1 MKKLPKA
8 IMRTPDDVRVAAG
21 GAKDEQ
27 EAPAHSIDSNEPA
40 DDGAVPPV
48 SGRVDDVHAV
58 APPVSSPLVTGA
70 LAPVAPTRAEF
81 DAGERLFHARA
92 IVDRHATYAAVG
104 GIIPLPIVN
113 VAGVTTVIVRMVK
126 MLSDLYGVP
135 FERDRARAIVIGL
148 VGGTMPTGLAAVT
161 TSTLFYIVPA
171 TTLIGL
177 AVSSVTAVAC
187 TRSIGRIF
195 VEHFESGATL
205 DDFSAVEGS

>member
-27 EAPAHSIDSNEPA
+27 APAHSTDSNEPA
-40 DDGAVPPV
+40 DDGT
-48 SGRVDDVHAV
+48 
-58 APPVSSPLVTGA
+58 APPVSSPLVMGA
-70 LAPVAPTRAEF
+70 LAAVAPTRAEF

>member
-27 EAPAHSIDSNEPA
+27 EPAHSIDSNEPA

-48 SGRVDDVHAV
+48 SPA
-58 APPVSSPLVTGA
+58 LVTGA

-104 GIIPLPIVN
+104 GIIPALEVRL
-113 VAGVTTVIVRMVK
+113 ALLGEGTTRFHQVFLGPVLVQLR
-126 MLSDLYGVP
+126 SEA
-135 FERDRARAIVIGL
+135 FEI
-148 VGGTMPTGLAAVT
+148 
-161 TSTLFYIVPA
+161 
-171 TTLIGL
+171 
-177 AVSSVTAVAC
+177 
-187 TRSIGRIF
+187 
-195 VEHFESGATL
+195 
-205 DDFSAVEGS
+205 